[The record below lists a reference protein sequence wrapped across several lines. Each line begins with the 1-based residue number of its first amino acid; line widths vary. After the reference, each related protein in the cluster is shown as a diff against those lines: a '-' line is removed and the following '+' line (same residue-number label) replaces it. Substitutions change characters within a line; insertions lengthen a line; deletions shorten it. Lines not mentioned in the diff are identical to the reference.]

1 MPLTL
6 DLSDRE
12 REKGNDESK
21 SVCFCVR
28 GLSFT
33 NLTKPLPILSLLIFA
48 I

>member
-21 SVCFCVR
+21 SVCCCVYK
-28 GLSFT
+28 GYKVVIEDT
-33 NLTKPLPILSLLIFA
+33 V
-48 I
+48 

>member
-21 SVCFCVR
+21 SVCCCVR
-28 GLSFT
+28 VLSFT
-33 NLTKPLPILSLLIFA
+33 NLTKPFYQSYHH
-48 I
+48 